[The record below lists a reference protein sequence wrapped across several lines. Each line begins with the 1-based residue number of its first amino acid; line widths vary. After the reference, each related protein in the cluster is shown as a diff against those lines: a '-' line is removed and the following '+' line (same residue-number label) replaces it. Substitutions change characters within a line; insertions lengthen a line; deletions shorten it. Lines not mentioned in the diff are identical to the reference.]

1 MWFKADAALLA
12 GEGCPGHPQDSFR
25 ENVFPTVWPSGLL
38 TSRPAIRVSRSRE
51 RPPTMVLSVTVIKS
65 ENERAQPI
73 NRP

>member
-1 MWFKADAALLA
+1 MWFEADSALLA
-12 GEGCPGHPQDSFR
+12 GGGCPGHAKSSFR

-51 RPPTMVLSVTVIKS
+51 RPPTMVLSVTVIES